1 MNNLAV
7 RTICTLLTILLI
19 PDIHAL
25 DSEDIHAKINNA
37 VSRGTVGAAVVSIY
51 DQGDV
56 RVFGYGQKDPSEAQ
70 KPDGETLFEIGSITK
85 VFAAILVQRLVQQD
99 RLEWDYPISSYLND
113 FQFENEAVGAI
124 TLRSLATHSSGL
136 PRLPANISPT
146 GSLNPYADYGQSDL
160 HAFLESFNPDS
171 LSREYAYSNLGFGL
185 LGSIAADVAEM
196 EYPTAINDYILE
208 PLGMSRSFASSPQQ
222 TDSNMAS
229 GYSNGAVVPAWTF
242 EVLAGAGAIV
252 STANDLMQLIRANC
266 EDDASNIHEAI
277 VATQNAQEVDEMALA
292 WHTRSDSEGK
302 PVYWHNGGTGG
313 YASFLAVNPMK
324 SQGWLILTAST
335 EYNWVTE
342 LGLSLLAPTEP
353 VEQIDLSPYTGVF
366 QLTPTLFLTFSERD
380 GQLFGQV
387 TGQAEFP
394 LTHERKHEFQ
404 FANAQVRVT
413 FQTPS
418 GGLSSEI
425 EFVQGGQSINAP
437 RVEDKYGTM
446 ARKEI
451 HVDSEDLKAYEGQYQ
466 LAEGVAMTVTVRGSQ
481 LFIQVTGQTA
491 FPAFAMDTDRFFLKV
506 VDAEIEFLRNDSGAV
521 HELILHQAGEHRAK
535 RIEVEPND

>member
-85 VFAAILVQRLVQQD
+85 VFTAILVQRLVQQD

-366 QLTPTLFLTFSERD
+366 QLT
-380 GQLFGQV
+380 
-387 TGQAEFP
+387 
-394 LTHERKHEFQ
+394 HERKHEFQ